1 MKILMITSYSY
12 SGRYWQD
19 IAINF
24 YNRTEKLAFASLATF
39 PTPEWSIKNKHVT
52 YLEARNNQNS
62 IFELIKLWGAVRIF
76 KPDVIQT
83 HLFRAGLV
91 GLLFGKLLNIPVVV
105 TRHHI
110 DEHFQAGTSMH
121 RLLDRITVNLADA
134 VIVRSLAAK
143 DWLVEVEKAN
153 PKKISVINQGFDFD
167 LLKPTKQEIQLCK
180 TELGIAG
187 DNFNILCVA
196 RYSRTKG
203 QEYLVEAVSMLLSEL
218 PNLRLF
224 FIGPGDSSWLTELIV
239 MRKIEQIT
247 KILSTREDIPACLAS
262 ADVVVHPSLVDSF
275 SQLLIEAQAVGS
287 AVIATDIAAAREQ
300 VDDGESG
307 IIVNPKDPYEIAQA
321 IRRLYFDSSL
331 RERMGM
337 NGSTK
342 VQQKYQVEM
351 MVDQDLQVL
360 KLVLM
365 K

>member
-1 MKILMITSYSY
+1 MTSYSY

-24 YNRTEKLAFASLATF
+24 YNRTEKLAFASLASF
-39 PTPEWSIKNKHVT
+39 PMPDWSIENKHIT
-52 YLEARNNQNS
+52 YLQARSNHNFL
-62 IFELIKLWGAVRIF
+62 FEFIKLWGAVRAL

-91 GLLFGKLLNIPVVV
+91 GLLFGKLFNIPVVV

-110 DEHFQAGTSMH
+110 DEHFQAGSIMH
-121 RLLDRITVNLADA
+121 RLLDRITVHLADA

-143 DWLVEVEKAN
+143 NWLVDVEKAN
-153 PKKISVINQGFDFD
+153 IRKIFVVNQGFDFD

-187 DNFNILCVA
+187 SNFNILCVA

-218 PNLRLF
+218 PNLRLI
-224 FIGPGDSSWLTELIV
+224 FIGPGDSAWLKELIV
-239 MRKIEQIT
+239 LRKIDHIT
-247 KILSTREDIPACLAS
+247 KILSTRQDIPACLAS
-262 ADVVVHPSLVDSF
+262 ADIVVHPSLVDSF

-287 AVIATDIAAAREQ
+287 VVIATDIAAAREQ

-307 IIVNPKDPYEIAQA
+307 IIVNPKNPHEIAQA
-321 IRRLYFDSSL
+321 ISRLYLDSSL
-331 RERMGM
+331 RERMGI
-337 NGSTK
+337 NGSAR
-342 VQQKYQVEM
+342 VQQKYQVET
-351 MVDQDLQVL
+351 MVDQDLHVL
-360 KLVLM
+360 KAVLP